1 MALEHAT
8 AQQRMGQAVIRRQ
21 ANARLVP
28 DGAVAVEGVFAN
40 RPVNAAIGQAGL
52 QSKEVSFRAISSE
65 LPAELARGAA
75 CTVFVGAQRVMLHG
89 RYAVRHREDNLLIDT
104 AVLDLELTA

>member
-8 AQQRMGQAVIRRQ
+8 AQQRMGQAAIRRLS
-21 ANARLVP
+21 NASLVP
-28 DGAVAVEGVFAN
+28 DGYAAVEGVFQN

-52 QSKEVSFRAISSE
+52 QGREVSFRAICSE
-65 LPAELARGAA
+65 LPAELARGMA
-75 CTVFVGAQRVMLHG
+75 CSVFVGAQRVMLNG
-89 RYAVRHREDNLLIDT
+89 RYAVRHREDYLLIDT